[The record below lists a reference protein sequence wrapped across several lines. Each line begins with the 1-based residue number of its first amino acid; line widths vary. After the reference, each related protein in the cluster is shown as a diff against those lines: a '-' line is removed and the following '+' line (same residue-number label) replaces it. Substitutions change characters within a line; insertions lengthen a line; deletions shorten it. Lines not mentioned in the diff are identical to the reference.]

1 MVPAMSR
8 TILSLVA
15 VLLLTISAACASDDT
30 AATEDEESSA
40 SASSTA
46 EEEESSASASSTADE
61 AEPTEEEAAEGSAE
75 TVTIEHYS
83 GTDEV
88 PVNPETIVVM
98 DLGVLM
104 SLDALGVAA
113 NAFGSLGTP
122 LPEEYAAVAENP
134 DFAPV
139 GTAFEPDYEAINAL
153 EPDLILVATRSS
165 ATYPEMSEI
174 APTVD
179 LTFPE
184 DVDFMEGFRQRHT
197 QIGEIFGVQDEVEA
211 QLATIDERID
221 ELAAQAPDAGTAL
234 VVLTAG
240 TEVSAYGPGS
250 RFGLVHDV
258 LGFAPADESLAEDE
272 THGEAISF
280 EFIAEAAPDVMFV
293 IDRSAAIGEEGAES
307 AQSILDNDLVNGTP
321 AAQGDKVVH
330 VDGAA
335 WYLAFNSIAGVN
347 GVLDDVETALS

>member
-1 MVPAMSR
+1 MSR
-8 TILSLVA
+8 MILSLLA
-15 VLLLTISAACASDDT
+15 VLLLTISAACASSDDT
-30 AATEDEESSA
+30 AATDDDAATTDDTA
-40 SASSTA
+40 SASSSSSSS
-46 EEEESSASASSTADE
+46 SSAPAADE
-61 AEPTEEEAAEGSAE
+61 EPTEEAPASTEDEAVAG

-83 GTDEV
+83 GIDEV

-104 SLDALGVAA
+104 SLDALGITAD
-113 NAFGSLGTP
+113 AFGSLGTP
-122 LPEEYAAVAENP
+122 LPDAWAAVADNP
-134 DFAPV
+134 DLAPV

-179 LTFPE
+179 LTFDD
-184 DVDFMEGFRQRHT
+184 DVDFLTGFRTRHE
-197 QIGEIFGVQDEVEA
+197 QIGEIFGVQDAVAEQLDALDARVED
-211 QLATIDERID
+211 I
-221 ELAAQAPDAGTAL
+221 AARTGDAGAAL
-234 VVLTAG
+234 VVLTSG

-272 THGEAISF
+272 THGEAVSF
-280 EFIAEAAPDVMFV
+280 EFIAEVAPDVMFV
-293 IDRSAAIGEEGAES
+293 VDRSAAIGEEGGES
-307 AQSILDNDLVNGTP
+307 AQAILDNDLVNGTP
-321 AAQGDKVVH
+321 AAQEGRVVH

-335 WYLAFNSIAGVN
+335 WYLAFNSLPGMN
-347 GVLDDVETALS
+347 GILDDAETALS

>member
-1 MVPAMSR
+1 MSR
-8 TILSLVA
+8 TLLSLLA
-15 VLLLTISAACASDDT
+15 VLLLVVSACGGADDT
-30 AATEDEESSA
+30 
-40 SASSTA
+40 SSTEVAEPA
-46 EEEESSASASSTADE
+46 EET
-61 AEPTEEEAAEGSAE
+61 EPAEEEAADGG

-88 PVNPETIVVM
+88 PVDPETVVVM

-104 SLDALGVAA
+104 SLDALGITPD
-113 NAFGSLGTP
+113 AFGSLGTP
-122 LPEEYAAVAENP
+122 LPPGYAEVAENP

-165 ATYPEMSEI
+165 ATYPDMSEI

-179 LTFPE
+179 LTFAE
-184 DVDFMEGFRQRHT
+184 DVDFMTAFRDRHT
-197 QIGEIFGVQDEVEA
+197 QIGEIFGVEDEVAA
-211 QLATIDERID
+211 QLDEMDRRI
-221 ELAAQAPDAGTAL
+221 EEIAAQTGDAGEAL

-258 LGFAPADESLAEDE
+258 LGFAPADESLARDE
-272 THGEAISF
+272 THGEAVSF
-280 EFIAEAAPDVMFV
+280 EFILEAEPDVMFV

-307 AQSILDNDLVNGTP
+307 AEAILDNDLVAQTP
-321 AAQGDKVVH
+321 AAVEGQIH
-330 VDGAA
+330 YVDGAD
-335 WYLAFNSIAGVN
+335 WYLAFNSIPGVQ
-347 GVLDDVETALS
+347 GILDDVEDALG

>member
-1 MVPAMSR
+1 MSR
-8 TILSLVA
+8 MILSLLA
-15 VLLLTISAACASDDT
+15 VLLLTISAACASSDDT
-30 AATEDEESSA
+30 AATEEEASA
-40 SASSTA
+40 SASASTPA
-46 EEEESSASASSTADE
+46 DEEEVGAAEDE
-61 AEPTEEEAAEGSAE
+61 AEAD

-104 SLDALGVAA
+104 SLDALGITAD
-113 NAFGSLGTP
+113 AFGSLGTP
-122 LPEEYAAVAENP
+122 LPDAWAAVAENP
-134 DFAPV
+134 DLAPV

-179 LTFPE
+179 LTFDD
-184 DVDFMEGFRQRHT
+184 DVDFLTGFRTRHE
-197 QIGEIFGVQDEVEA
+197 QIGDIFGVQDAVAE
-211 QLATIDERID
+211 QLGALDARIED
-221 ELAAQAPDAGTAL
+221 IAARTGDAGTAL
-234 VVLTAG
+234 VVLTSG

-250 RFGLVHDV
+250 RFGLVHDA

-272 THGEAISF
+272 THGEAVSF

-293 IDRSAAIGEEGAES
+293 VDRSAAIGEEGGES
-307 AQSILDNDLVNGTP
+307 AQAILDNDLVNGTP
-321 AAQGDKVVH
+321 AAQEGRVVH

-335 WYLAFNSIAGVN
+335 WYLAFNSLPGVN
-347 GVLDDVETALS
+347 GILDDAETALS